1 MRKLYVVLLI
11 LVLAITVGVLFK
23 SNLELR
29 KSNKE
34 LQQTVAKANKADQK
48 AVKTITKI
56 QEKIKYVKEDCDC
69 FHRNIPEEILK
80 DIRG

>member
-1 MRKLYVVLLI
+1 MRKLYVLLLV
-11 LVLAITVGVLFK
+11 LVLAITVGVLLK

-29 KSNKE
+29 KNNKE

>member
-1 MRKLYVVLLI
+1 M
-11 LVLAITVGVLFK
+11 AIIVGVLFK

>member
-1 MRKLYVVLLI
+1 MRKLYVILLI

-23 SNLELR
+23 SNLEMR

-34 LQQTVAKANKADQK
+34 LQQTIARANKADQK

-56 QEKIKYVKEDCDC
+56 QEKIKYVKEDCY
-69 FHRNIPEEILK
+69 HTAINP
-80 DIRG
+80 DIIDGVHGK